1 MKRWASLLFAG
12 LMLLAPLSGCG
23 SRSEGSEGTTDDT
36 PVTLRIANWS
46 SAGEALERAG
56 TECFTDAFTNKY
68 PNVSFKI
75 DILPDYQNQFQN
87 NMAIGSTN
95 YDVFLVPDCNF
106 GAWAS
111 TGVMLDLTDR
121 VQSSDVIN
129 IEDMY
134 ENVAERY
141 MLNEENLTIGSGKIY
156 ALPKDVGP
164 YVMAYNKD
172 LLMDLDSD
180 TLKSGSTSEYM
191 SIYEK
196 YEEHLTATDVF
207 DMDVAIEM
215 FREIKKADPT
225 MYSVGN
231 MQIEGMVWSNGGDF
245 VDDSQTPAVST
256 VNTPEVIE
264 AYKTYVQMDDE
275 GLMPDG
281 ATLTTVDANT
291 LFRQG
296 TLACIVMHR
305 VMVTPFRQIEDFEWD
320 VCPVPGF
327 SAAPTLNSSSG
338 SAGWA
343 VHVNSQNRYWAYK
356 FVEFCASLEGQIAGT
371 EIGFCV
377 PMYDTK
383 DATDALYELDGG
395 KMPSNTE
402 CFINAAKNQRKNR
415 LSTLAY
421 STRWVTTMD
430 TLSGYIF
437 LNPTDKDH
445 MTVEE
450 FLQESDRQ
458 INSILQIDYNEAT
471 Y

>member
-172 LLMDLDSD
+172 
-180 TLKSGSTSEYM
+180 
-191 SIYEK
+191 
-196 YEEHLTATDVF
+196 
-207 DMDVAIEM
+207 
-215 FREIKKADPT
+215 
-225 MYSVGN
+225 
-231 MQIEGMVWSNGGDF
+231 
-245 VDDSQTPAVST
+245 
-256 VNTPEVIE
+256 
-264 AYKTYVQMDDE
+264 
-275 GLMPDG
+275 
-281 ATLTTVDANT
+281 
-291 LFRQG
+291 
-296 TLACIVMHR
+296 
-305 VMVTPFRQIEDFEWD
+305 
-320 VCPVPGF
+320 
-327 SAAPTLNSSSG
+327 
-338 SAGWA
+338 
-343 VHVNSQNRYWAYK
+343 
-356 FVEFCASLEGQIAGT
+356 
-371 EIGFCV
+371 
-377 PMYDTK
+377 
-383 DATDALYELDGG
+383 
-395 KMPSNTE
+395 
-402 CFINAAKNQRKNR
+402 
-415 LSTLAY
+415 
-421 STRWVTTMD
+421 
-430 TLSGYIF
+430 
-437 LNPTDKDH
+437 
-445 MTVEE
+445 
-450 FLQESDRQ
+450 
-458 INSILQIDYNEAT
+458 
-471 Y
+471 